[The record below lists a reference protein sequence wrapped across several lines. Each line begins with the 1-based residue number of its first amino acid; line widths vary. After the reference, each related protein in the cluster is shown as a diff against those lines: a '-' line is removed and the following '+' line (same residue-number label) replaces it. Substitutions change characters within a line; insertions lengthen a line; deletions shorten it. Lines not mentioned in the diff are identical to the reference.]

1 MKDLYVILAFHAHEL
16 LWDLPE
22 RLLSYLEDENPMKE
36 TILDANYIKK
46 RKEEG
51 RDIYTLGIQLG
62 EKLDAPICVEY
73 SNELLQQIH
82 EVIPEIFERIQSAFQ
97 SGRL

>member
-16 LWDLPE
+16 LWDLPGK
-22 RLLSYLEDENPMKE
+22 LLSYLEDENPMKE
-36 TILDANYIKK
+36 TILDENYSKK

-51 RDIYTLGIQLG
+51 RDVYTLGIQLG
-62 EKLDAPICVEY
+62 ERLDAPICVAY
-73 SNELLQQIH
+73 SNELLQQIR
-82 EVIPEIFERIQSAFQ
+82 EVIPEIFERIREAFQ

>member
-1 MKDLYVILAFHAHEL
+1 MKDLYVILAFHGHEL

-46 RKEEG
+46 REGEG
-51 RDIYTLGIQLG
+51 RDLYTLGIQLG

-82 EVIPEIFERIQSAFQ
+82 VFIPEIFVRI
-97 SGRL
+97 